1 MGEAKRRKLASDC
14 LAWASAL
21 DKAEGYQEYWAL
33 LKRHFA
39 VMANSDIGHGW
50 MRAEMRSGV
59 SLKSRSGSPGRIC
72 PMWSLLPADILFNAE
87 RCAARGRALNL
98 YRAFW
103 CQARRA
109 PWL

>member
-50 MRAEMRSGV
+50 MRAEMRSVGQSEIPVGQPWENMPDVV
-59 SLKSRSGSPGRIC
+59 SLAG
-72 PMWSLLPADILFNAE
+72 
-87 RCAARGRALNL
+87 
-98 YRAFW
+98 
-103 CQARRA
+103 
-109 PWL
+109 